1 MEYQNKIEAGLI
13 NEYKMKT
20 TAIQIQNMQRM
31 LKPIKIINPYAPE
44 LKLPDYIFKPL
55 RTNTHY
61 LTLIRSITY
70 LHQYQLPIKK
80 TKNGTEYIETTLE
93 HIAIANE
100 LSKELLLRKSDEL
113 GGQLRNFFEELK
125 RHCKSQ
131 EKQGFFAKEIRIK
144 YRYHPQKLKRY
155 LDDLEHRSYIKKIGG
170 YMHKQGFEYEIII
183 WDDYQILK
191 DGINILD
198 KILEQLKN
206 KTKNHNGS
214 QHFHSTFTNHIVTV
228 NGREAV
234 N

>member
-1 MEYQNKIEAGLI
+1 VQFI
-13 NEYKMKT
+13 NNQYV
-20 TAIQIQNMQRM
+20 AIF
-31 LKPIKIINPYAPE
+31 LSCTKAPE
-44 LKLPDYIFKPL
+44 LKLPEYIFKPL

-70 LHQYQLPIKK
+70 LHQYQLPVKK

-125 RHCKSQ
+125 RHCKRQ

-155 LDDLEHRSYIKKIGG
+155 LDELEHRSYIKKIGG
-170 YMHKQGFEYEIII
+170 YIHKQGFEYEIAI

-198 KILEQLKN
+198 KVLEQLKSKN
-206 KTKNHNGS
+206 KSTSHEPEEGKNHNGS
-214 QHFHSTFTNHIVTV
+214 QHFHTTFTNHIVTV
-228 NGREAV
+228 NGKETV